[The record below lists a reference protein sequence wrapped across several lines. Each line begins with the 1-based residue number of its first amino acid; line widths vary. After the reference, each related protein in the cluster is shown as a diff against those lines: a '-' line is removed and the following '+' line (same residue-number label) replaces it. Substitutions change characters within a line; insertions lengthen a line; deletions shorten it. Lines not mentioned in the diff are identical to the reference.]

1 MDEISQAFPITTN
14 KTFAIAEDS
23 DSQRSS
29 MSPKPLSDSSSEEAA
44 TRKKKAPAPS
54 WGATGASVPNS
65 PSNGSLTPTSTL
77 SSSSKYDPR
86 ALLNPKSDAVAR
98 PNKRDTPSEE
108 DLNLVGDDTGGLGMS
123 SMLSQVHGLKS
134 RENAPNKR
142 RKLDDPEIGEDEA
155 RSKNTSE
162 RVDTGAQMGH
172 ALKEEQRRLQE
183 SQPAQSSLMVDLTA
197 EDDDEECI
205 LVSHT
210 NKTPNNE
217 DDQQVC
223 LGKIPFFVLAS
234 LIPGPKP
241 EFKLQPKATKWPA
254 MKLDYRVGA
263 ALIITLIDPAG
274 RHFAKVD
281 FRTAG
286 ALKPLLVSDLGVEA
300 KFTLDA
306 RPRLSSEDPGSP
318 TSARMKVTA
327 LLFAPFKH
335 NARIGRMLT
344 LKGVKLEDTSA
355 GIRYT
360 LVNPHSATSFNAAPS
375 ASASTFG
382 TKGFTMGTSYVNRT
396 NEEVTSDVLNMFDS
410 IIKTEDLP
418 EMDGDPRITTELLK
432 HQKQGLFFMTN
443 REKTP
448 LSNADNSDD
457 GFVLWRSKVKDNGNR
472 IWYNVIS
479 GHEVLHRPP
488 PIRGGILADM
498 MGLGKT
504 LSILAM
510 LVGSLEEAAKFATF
524 SPPRT
529 AQRALIR
536 NSKATLL
543 VCPVSTVS
551 NWEDQ
556 VKTHITPNSIK
567 YYIYHGTSR
576 CQNIDELAGYDL
588 IITSYH
594 TMAAEKTKG
603 GKRPIWS
610 TNFFRIVLDEAHQ
623 IRTPSTAMAVAVCE
637 LEAQRRWAV
646 SGTPIQNRLEDLGSL
661 IKFLR
666 IQPFDQK
673 GAFTQFIVTPFKQA
687 DPEILPKLRLL
698 VDSITLRRQ
707 KDHITLPGRSD
718 KIVRLEHTKE
728 EDLTYQF
735 FLADS
740 QAKIKAI
747 SAAGAR
753 LRGKQT
759 ASVLKTILRLRLLC
773 VHGEEML
780 SDTDRKLM
788 TGISSNNAIDLT
800 DEEDAGEPAMSQQQ
814 AFEMLEL
821 LRDSEANECSMC
833 QKKIE
838 PNIDDE
844 DEDYEVRSNTNTM
857 GYLMNCN
864 EIFCLNCFPVYMEEV
879 GQVVGEDNHLNCPR
893 CQEWVKN
900 SWFELKASEFVEWE
914 QAKARVRA
922 NPKLAKQLGYYHG
935 PHTKTKALVASL
947 LSFNAWSANNPDE
960 APIKSVVFSYW
971 TTHLDLIQYALEAN
985 NITHTRL
992 DGKMARK
999 ARGKAIEAFRD
1010 DPEIQVILVSIGAG
1024 GVGLNLTAAS
1034 KVFMMEPQ
1042 YNPAAE
1048 AQAVER
1054 VHRLGQVRD
1063 VEIVR
1068 YIMRGSI
1075 EEAILEVQKVKTEMA
1090 DMTMNRN
1097 HKVSKAQEQ
1106 METLQRYSKM
1116 LGTR

>member
-1 MDEISQAFPITTN
+1 
-14 KTFAIAEDS
+14 
-23 DSQRSS
+23 
-29 MSPKPLSDSSSEEAA
+29 MSPENTSDISSEEAA
-44 TRKKKAPAPS
+44 SKKKKAPAHS
-54 WGATGASVPNS
+54 WAPGVSVPAS
-65 PSNGSLTPTSTL
+65 PSNGSLTPTSTA
-77 SSSSKYDPR
+77 SSSSKHDPK
-86 ALLNPKSDAVAR
+86 ALLNPKSNALPPR
-98 PNKRDTPSEE
+98 NKRDTPSEE
-108 DLNLVGDDTGGLGMS
+108 DSIDDATNGLGMS

-134 RENAPNKR
+134 RENAPKKR
-142 RKLDDPEIGEDEA
+142 RKIDDPEIGEDEA
-155 RSKNTSE
+155 RSKSTSE
-162 RVDTGAQMGH
+162 RVDTGGQMGH

-183 SQPAQSSLMVDLTA
+183 SQPVQSSSMVDLTA
-197 EDDDEECI
+197 EDDDDDECV
-205 LVSHT
+205 LVEPP
-210 NKTPNNE
+210 NKKPNNE
-217 DDQQVC
+217 DDQEVC
-223 LGKIPFFVLAS
+223 LGKIPFSVVAS

-241 EFKLQPKATKWPA
+241 ESRLQPTATKWPA
-254 MKLDYRVGA
+254 MKLDYRIGA
-263 ALIITLIDPAG
+263 ALIITLIDPAR

-286 ALKPLLVSDLGVEA
+286 ALKPLLISGLGVRA

-306 RPRLSSEDPGSP
+306 RPRLSSENPGSP
-318 TSARMKVTA
+318 TSARMKVTT
-327 LLFAPFKH
+327 LLFAPRKH
-335 NARIGRMLT
+335 NVQIGRMLT
-344 LKGVKLEDTSA
+344 LKSVKLEDTNA
-355 GIRYT
+355 GFSYL
-360 LVNPHSATSFNAAPS
+360 LVNPHSVTNTNTPPS
-375 ASASTFG
+375 ASAYAFG
-382 TKGFTMGTSYVNRT
+382 AKGFTIGTGYINRT

-418 EMDGDPRITTELLK
+418 EMEGDPRITTDLLK
-432 HQKQGLFFMTN
+432 HQKQGLYFMTN
-443 REKTP
+443 REKIP
-448 LSNADNSDD
+448 LPNADNSDD
-457 GFVLWRSKVKDNGNR
+457 GFVLWRSKVKGNGVK

-479 GHEVLHRPP
+479 GHEASHRPP

-510 LVGSLEEAAKFATF
+510 LVGTLEEAVQFATF
-524 SPPRT
+524 PPPRT
-529 AQRALIR
+529 AQRALVR

-556 VKTHITPNSIK
+556 VKTHIAPNSIR
-567 YYIYHGTSR
+567 YYIYHGASR
-576 CQNIDELAGYDL
+576 CQDIEELAEYDL

-623 IRTPSTAMAVAVCE
+623 IRTPSTAMAIAVCE

-673 GAFTQFIVTPFKQA
+673 GAFTQFIVAPFKQA

-707 KDHITLPGRSD
+707 KDHITLPERSD
-718 KIVRLEHTKE
+718 KIVRLDHTKE

-800 DEEDAGEPAMSQQQ
+800 EDDAGEPAMSQQQ

-838 PNIDDE
+838 PNDDDE
-844 DEDYEVRSNTNTM
+844 DDEDYEVRSNTNTM

-864 EIFCLNCFPVYMEEV
+864 EIFCTNCFPAYMEEV
-879 GQVVGEDNHLNCPR
+879 AQVVGEDNYLNCPR

-935 PHTKTKALVASL
+935 PHTKTKTLVASL
-947 LSFNAWSANNPDE
+947 LSFNEWSANNPDE

-971 TTHLDLIQYALEAN
+971 TTHLDLIQYAFEAN
-985 NITHTRL
+985 NITYTRL

-1075 EEAILEVQKVKTEMA
+1075 EEAILEVQKAKTEMA

-1106 METLQRYSKM
+1106 METLQRFSKM
-1116 LGTR
+1116 LGPR